1 MISCRKKDS
10 SQNEE
15 DVILTSEEVKV
26 GAKPR
31 LYLEKWCVRL
41 RGGEMY
47 VEGHLLDKH
56 LALCPGIYSTSRICR
71 VLEPCRLEGSSGREY
86 ILEGALFPRETEVE
100 DFVNIALTPQFVLDR
115 YI

>member
-1 MISCRKKDS
+1 M
-10 SQNEE
+10 
-15 DVILTSEEVKV
+15 

-56 LALCPGIYSTSRICR
+56 LALCPGIYGTSRICR

-100 DFVNIALTPQFVLDR
+100 GFVSIDLTPQFVLDR